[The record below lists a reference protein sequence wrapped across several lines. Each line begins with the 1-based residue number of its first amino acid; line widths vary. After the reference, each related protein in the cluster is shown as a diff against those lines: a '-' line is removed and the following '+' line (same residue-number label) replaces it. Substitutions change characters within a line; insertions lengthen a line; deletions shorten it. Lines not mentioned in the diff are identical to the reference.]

1 MKGADDMVKINIA
14 QDFNDV
20 LGGRFYSDGQ
30 YSGQEFFEEILKRK
44 YEEAIGKKEKLEINL
59 DGTFGYPSS
68 FIDQSFGELGRKYG
82 EKMVQNTLTFISE
95 DQPSLENKIREY
107 IRRGSDNVGEKN
119 I

>member
-1 MKGADDMVKINIA
+1 MKGDDDMVKINIA

-68 FIDQSFGELGRKYG
+68 VIDQSFGELGRKYG

-95 DQPSLENKIREY
+95 DQPSLENKIRDY
-107 IRRGSDNVGEKN
+107 IKRGSNDEKN